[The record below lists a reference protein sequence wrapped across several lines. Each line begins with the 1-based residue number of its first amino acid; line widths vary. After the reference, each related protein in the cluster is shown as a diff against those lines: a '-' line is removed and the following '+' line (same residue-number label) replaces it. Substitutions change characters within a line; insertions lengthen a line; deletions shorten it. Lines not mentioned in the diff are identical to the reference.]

1 MNSNTKG
8 LIFSGV
14 FGGLFILL
22 LGFRTYIYFR
32 GYDSVEGYFKG
43 DKKLEGGNRHKKLI
57 FQKRRRHR

>member
-1 MNSNTKG
+1 MNSDKEG

-32 GYDSVEGYFKG
+32 DYNSVEGYFKG
-43 DKKLEGGNRHKKLI
+43 DKKFEGGNRHKKLI
-57 FQKRRRHR
+57 FQKRHRRR